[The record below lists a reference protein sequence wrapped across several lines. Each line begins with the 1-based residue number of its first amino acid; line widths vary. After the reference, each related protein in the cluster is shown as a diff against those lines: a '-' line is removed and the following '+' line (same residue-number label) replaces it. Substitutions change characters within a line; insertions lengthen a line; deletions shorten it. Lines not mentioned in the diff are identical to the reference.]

1 MSKEHIQTA
10 HTLSAQLKT
19 GLGILLL
26 CLPLA
31 PPAETPVPGIFLQT
45 VLLAAVAAGIAA
57 EILRRLPPFAANRP
71 RVLWIALLIPLA
83 LPRVFPV
90 FPVPLEAALYLLPL
104 LLLSRTARFPRLLHL
119 ALTLFGAAALTLWIG
134 QTDGPALPAL
144 LPGILF
150 FFLPLALCLRKPW
163 RFFGFPAAATSLALL
178 LLTLHLTP
186 LHYWQTT
193 ARMTAAEARER
204 VPGTAPAPRY
214 RPAPDAPP
222 ALPGDFSPDLV
233 AFIHARQS
241 ALSRSALHALFENAP
256 LPPDEMIR
264 ALRVYGFIQHDRHGF
279 HVPSEAF
286 TLDPAEHLASDYIL
300 WVEKLRAHAGIDPD
314 SLPADLLREARRNEI
329 LLPVR
334 PGAPLLRFSAN
345 HRARLDNGLLPRQ
358 ILTLLDLDSGTPPLT
373 AEAYARTWSLS
384 LTAAEAELRTLSDT
398 GHLEPVRLQARDVR
412 PPPVTL
418 PDANRGLRI
427 LLRIALA
434 ALGLLLLR
442 AGPEPLRR
450 NLHILGGLSVWGFT
464 ATELAAS
471 AQTLPAASL
480 LALWLT
486 PVSLLLLTA
495 VLWVRP
501 AERLPRH

>member
-1 MSKEHIQTA
+1 MSKEHTPPK
-10 HTLSAQLKT
+10 HTNSARLKT

-26 CLPLA
+26 CLPLV
-31 PPAETPVPGIFLQT
+31 PPAEAIVPGTFMRMM
-45 VLLAAVAAGIAA
+45 LLTALGAGIAT

-71 RVLWIALLIPLA
+71 RVLWSTLLLPLA
-83 LPRVFPV
+83 LPRVFPI
-90 FPVPLEAALYLLPL
+90 FPAVLEACLYLLPL
-104 LLLSRTARFPRLLHL
+104 LLLSRTARQPRSLHL
-119 ALTLFGAAALTLWIG
+119 ALAFAGSAALTLWIG
-134 QTDGPALPAL
+134 QTDGPALSAL

-150 FFLPLALCLRKPW
+150 LFLPLALCLRKPW
-163 RFFGFPAAATSLALL
+163 HFFAFPAAATSLALL

-193 ARMTAAEARER
+193 ARMTTAEARER
-204 VPGTAPAPRY
+204 APGTAPAPRY

-222 ALPGDFSPDLV
+222 ALPGDFSPQLV
-233 AFIHARQS
+233 ALIHARQT
-241 ALSRSALHALFENAP
+241 ALSRPALRALFENAP

-279 HVPSEAF
+279 HIPSEAF
-286 TLDPAEHLASDYIL
+286 TLDPAEHLAPDYLL
-300 WVEKLRAHAGIDPD
+300 WVEKLRAHAGINPETL
-314 SLPADLLREARRNEI
+314 SADLLREARRNEV

-334 PGAPLLRFSAN
+334 PGSALLRFSAN
-345 HRARLDNGLLPRQ
+345 HRARLANELLPRQ
-358 ILTLLDLDSGTPPLT
+358 ILTLLDLGPDTPPLT
-373 AEAYARTWSLS
+373 AETYARTWDLP
-384 LTAAEAELRTLSDT
+384 LTAAEAELRNLYDT
-398 GHLEPVRLQARDVR
+398 GHLEPVRWQARDVR

-434 ALGLLLLR
+434 ALGLHLLR
-442 AGPEPLRR
+442 ACPGPLRK

-486 PVSLLLLTA
+486 PVSLILLTA
-495 VLWVRP
+495 ALWVRP
-501 AERLPRH
+501 SER

>member
-1 MSKEHIQTA
+1 MQMSKEHTQTA
-10 HTLSAQLKT
+10 HTPATRLKT

-31 PPAETPVPGIFLQT
+31 PPAELPAPGRFIQLM
-45 VLLAAVAAGIAA
+45 LLTALAAGIGAGV
-57 EILRRLPPFAANRP
+57 LRRLPPFAANRP
-71 RVLWIALLIPLA
+71 RALWAALLLPLA

-90 FPVPLEAALYLLPL
+90 FPAPLEAALYLLPL
-104 LLLSRTARFPRLLHL
+104 LLLLSRSARLSRPLHL
-119 ALTLFGAAALTLWIG
+119 TLILLGAAALTLWIG
-134 QTDGPALPAL
+134 PTDGPALPAL

-150 FFLPLALCLRKPW
+150 LFLPLALCLRKPW
-163 RFFGFPAAATSLALL
+163 RFFAFPAAATSLALL

-204 VPGTAPAPRY
+204 APGTAPAPRY
-214 RPAPDAPP
+214 RTAPDAPP
-222 ALPGDFSPDLV
+222 PPPPAVTPPQP
-233 AFIHARQS
+233 RPPPTP
-241 ALSRSALHALFENAP
+241 LHTLFKNAP

-286 TLDPAEHLASDYIL
+286 TLDPAEHLAPDYIL
-300 WVEKLRAHAGIDPD
+300 WVDKLRAHAGIDPD

-358 ILTLLDLDSGTPPLT
+358 ILTLLDLDSDTPPLT

-434 ALGLLLLR
+434 ALGLHLLR
-442 AGPEPLRR
+442 ACPEPLRR

-495 VLWVRP
+495 ALWVRP
-501 AERLPRH
+501 SESLPRH